1 MNRFTIYGLYQYDRT
16 LFDDVILPTGLER
29 EYVVNEIMKRS
40 GDLYCYYQQ
49 PERMKNNITDWF
61 AQQYKNFDQIVRSL
75 NVMYEPLDNYDR
87 TEETTREFENSGKD
101 VTTLK
106 AHSNSG
112 NVHTGTQ
119 GNTSEV
125 SAFDSAVYS
134 PNNKNT
140 TNFNDTVSVSNSS
153 QDLNET
159 QYGAKRIEKETLK
172 VFGNVGVTPNS
183 RVIEEEVVMR
193 MKYNAYK
200 MIAELFENEFLC
212 QVY

>member
-61 AQQYKNFDQIVRSL
+61 AQQYNNFDQIVRSL

-106 AHSNSG
+106 ANSIDCLGNISG
-112 NVHTGTQ
+112 NDITG
-119 GNTSEV
+119 NRV
-125 SAFDSAVYS
+125 FNAVW
-134 PNNKNT
+134 
-140 TNFNDTVSVSNSS
+140 ND
-153 QDLNET
+153 
-159 QYGAKRIEKETLK
+159 Y
-172 VFGNVGVTPNS
+172 
-183 RVIEEEVVMR
+183 
-193 MKYNAYK
+193 
-200 MIAELFENEFLC
+200 AELFPRGEETSPGDIIVLDMNSDKEQYVKWLN
-212 QVY
+212 